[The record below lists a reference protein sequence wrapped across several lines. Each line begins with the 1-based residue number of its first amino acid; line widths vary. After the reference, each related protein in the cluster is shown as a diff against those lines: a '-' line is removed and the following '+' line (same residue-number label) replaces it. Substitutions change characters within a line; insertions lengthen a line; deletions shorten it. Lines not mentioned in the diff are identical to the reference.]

1 MTKVTVSRHVPYTA
15 DQVFVVASNVA
26 AYREFVPLLTHSTVW
41 NVVASPD
48 GKQRFDAELTV
59 SYEKLGLRETVH
71 SKVEADPAKRTV
83 HAHAVGQGPMK
94 HLDAKWRIEE
104 DGASGCSIVLDIDY
118 VFKSRSLQFILSGMF
133 DMVMRRIL
141 SAFEERARSLY
152 GASA

>member
-15 DQVFVVASNVA
+15 NQVYAVASDVA

-41 NVVASPD
+41 NVVASP
-48 GKQRFDAELTV
+48 GGQQHFDAELAV

-71 SKVEADPAKRTV
+71 SKVKADPAKRTV
-83 HAHAVGQGPMK
+83 HAYAVGHGPMK
-94 HLDAKWRIEE
+94 HLDATWRIEE
-104 DGASGCSIVLDIDY
+104 TGASGCSIVLDIDY

-141 SAFEERARSLY
+141 SAFEERARRLY